1 MGYIQSYTS
10 QVQNVLSTVELTAR
24 LSKTGEM
31 TYDVSH
37 LYQVVPA
44 PHTRVY
50 VYLYI
55 YIYICVYIYIYICIY
70 IYIYIYICI
79 YIIHIYNSLEN
90 SLEKATRGVLQK
102 IISENSDPVKVE
114 LYSL

>member
-10 QVQNVLSTVELTAR
+10 QVQNVLSTVELTTR

-31 TYDVSH
+31 TCDVSH
-37 LYQVVPA
+37 LYQ
-44 PHTRVY
+44 
-50 VYLYI
+50 
-55 YIYICVYIYIYICIY
+55 
-70 IYIYIYICI
+70 IYICI

-114 LYSL
+114 LYSLQLKVFALF